1 MRIGKFITLTT
12 AVSSASVALVSCN
25 GPKPNGQRPNIIV
38 FLVDDMG
45 LMDTSVPFLTGPDGQ
60 PVEHPLNRWYRTP
73 NMQRLADQGV
83 RFSQF
88 YAQSVSSP
96 SRTSLMTG
104 QNATRHGVTNWIY
117 SEADNRNTYG
127 PPDWNWL
134 GLDSADYTLAR
145 MLSDAGYRTIHV
157 GKAHFGPFGS
167 QGEDPLNLGFDVNVA
182 GCSIGEPGS
191 YYGRD
196 GYGLYRGTRSRA
208 VPGLEEFFQDDVFL
222 TDALT
227 VRAEEEMSRAIEEGV
242 PFYLNMAH
250 YAVHAPFMSDPRFI
264 QNYEPDSLYS
274 TDAKEFATL
283 IEGMDRSLGEIMD
296 FLEEK
301 GVAENTLIFFLG
313 DNGSDA
319 PLGDERG
326 YGSSAPLRGKK
337 GTEFEGGM
345 RVPFIV
351 AWAAPEGR
359 RAAVSQ
365 SAASQSSASRSA
377 ASKTVTSQSSRSVAS
392 PSAACRSVSDNI
404 SDSRYSDRRVSRKA
418 HRNSVQHLLPVPQG
432 EVRTQLGTIM
442 DIYPTIAAVAGADI
456 PGSHPVDGHD
466 LSLIITD
473 GEDPHH
479 PDTFLMHFPHDHR
492 GKYFTV
498 YREDDWKLI
507 YYWSPEKPSA
517 AHFVLY
523 DLASDPY
530 ETEDVSPRYPDVAS
544 SLLEHMAVRLERECA
559 RYPVD
564 SAGRPLSVRTS
575 L

>member
-1 MRIGKFITLTT
+1 MRIGKFIVLTT
-12 AVSSASVALVSCN
+12 AASSASMALVSCS
-25 GPKPNGQRPNIIV
+25 GAGENGQRPNIIV

-45 LMDTSVPFLTGPDGQ
+45 LMDTSVPFLTDSAGQ

-117 SEADNRNTYG
+117 SEADNRNTFG

-351 AWAAPEGR
+351 AWAAPDG
-359 RAAVSQ
+359 
-365 SAASQSSASRSA
+365 
-377 ASKTVTSQSSRSVAS
+377 
-392 PSAACRSVSDNI
+392 
-404 SDSRYSDRRVSRKA
+404 DRK
-418 HRNSVQHLLPVPQG
+418 SVQHLLPVPQG
-432 EVRTQLGTIM
+432 EVRTRLGTIM

-456 PGSHPVDGHD
+456 PDSHPVDGHD
-466 LSLIITD
+466 LSRIITD

-544 SLLEHMAVRLERECA
+544 SLLEHMAAQLEREGA

-564 SAGRPLSVRTS
+564 SAGRPLSVRTAK
-575 L
+575 

>member
-1 MRIGKFITLTT
+1 MDRKT
-12 AVSSASVALVSCN
+12 AAIIPVAAAASVASVMTVACDGSV
-25 GPKPNGQRPNIIV
+25 KAGQQKPNIIV

-45 LMDTSVPFLTGPDGQ
+45 LMDTSVPFLTDSEGQ
-60 PVEHPLNRWYRTP
+60 PVEHPLNCWYRTP

-96 SRTSLMTG
+96 SRTSLLTG

-117 SEADNRNTYG
+117 SESNNRNTYG

-134 GLDSADYTLAR
+134 GLDSADYTLPQ

-167 QGEDPLNLGFDVNVA
+167 QGEDPLALGFDVNVA

-196 GYGLYRGTRSRA
+196 GYGLYGGTHSRA
-208 VPGLEEFFQDDVFL
+208 VPGLEEFFEDDVFL

-227 VRAEEEMSRAIEEGV
+227 LRAEEEMSRAIEDGV

-250 YAVHAPFMSDPRFI
+250 YAVHAPFMSDPRYM
-264 QNYEPDSLYS
+264 QNYDADTSYS
-274 TDAKEFATL
+274 VSAKKFATL

-319 PLGDERG
+319 PIGEERG

-337 GTEFEGGM
+337 GTEFEGGI

-351 AWAAPEGR
+351 AWAAPEGGP
-359 RAAVSQ
+359 AEGD
-365 SAASQSSASRSA
+365 RSA
-377 ASKTVTSQSSRSVAS
+377 DVRLSLDGDRSTYEGCPVEEDRSV
-392 PSAACRSVSDNI
+392 
-404 SDSRYSDRRVSRKA
+404 RRGQLA
-418 HRNSVQHLLPVPQG
+418 RNTSGAQRLLPIPQG
-432 EVRTQLGTIM
+432 EIRTQIGTIM
-442 DIYPTIAAVAGADI
+442 DIYPTIAALVGARV
-456 PGSHPVDGHD
+456 PETHPVDGHD
-466 LSLIITD
+466 LSRIIVR
-473 GEDPHH
+473 GEDRRH

-492 GKYFTV
+492 GKYFTA

-517 AHFVLY
+517 AHCVLY
-523 DLASDPY
+523 DLASDPC
-530 ETEDVSPRYPDVAS
+530 ETEDVSARYPDVTA
-544 SLLEHMAVRLERECA
+544 SLLEHMAAQLEREGA

-564 SAGRPLSVRTS
+564 SAGRPLSVH
-575 L
+575 LLP

>member
-1 MRIGKFITLTT
+1 MEIVPAV
-12 AVSSASVALVSCN
+12 AVSAAALALVSCS
-25 GPKPNGQRPNIIV
+25 GSGKAGQQRPNIIV

-45 LMDTSVPFLTGPDGQ
+45 LMDTSVPFLTDPEGQ

-96 SRTSLMTG
+96 SRTSLLTG

-117 SEADNRNTYG
+117 SESNNRNTYG

-134 GLDSADYTLAR
+134 GLDSADYTLPR
-145 MLSDAGYRTIHV
+145 LLSDAGYRTIHV

-196 GYGLYRGTRSRA
+196 GYGLYGGTRSRA
-208 VPGLEEFFQDDVFL
+208 VPGLEEFFEGDVFL

-227 VRAEEEMSRAIEEGV
+227 LRAEEEMSRAIEDGV

-250 YAVHAPFMSDPRFI
+250 YAVHAPFMSDPRYM
-264 QNYEPDSLYS
+264 QNYDADTSYS
-274 TDAKEFATL
+274 VSAKKFATL

-319 PLGDERG
+319 PIGEERG

-337 GTEFEGGM
+337 GTEFEGGI

-351 AWAAPEGR
+351 AWAAPEGGR
-359 RAAVSQ
+359 FTDGDC
-365 SAASQSSASRSA
+365 ASQR
-377 ASKTVTSQSSRSVAS
+377 
-392 PSAACRSVSDNI
+392 
-404 SDSRYSDRRVSRKA
+404 
-418 HRNSVQHLLPVPQG
+418 LLPIPQG
-432 EVRTQLGTIM
+432 EIRMQIGTIM
-442 DIYPTIAAVAGADI
+442 DVYPTIAALVGARV
-456 PGSHPVDGHD
+456 PETHPVDGHD
-466 LSLIITD
+466 LSRIIVR
-473 GEDPHH
+473 GEDRRH

-492 GKYFTV
+492 GKYFTA

-517 AHFVLY
+517 AHCVLY
-523 DLASDPY
+523 DLASDPC
-530 ETEDVSPRYPDVAS
+530 ETEDVSARYPDVTA
-544 SLLEHMAVRLERECA
+544 SLLEHMAAQLEREGA

-564 SAGRPLSVRTS
+564 SAGRPLSIHP
-575 L
+575 LP

>member
-1 MRIGKFITLTT
+1 MDRKT
-12 AVSSASVALVSCN
+12 AAIIPVAAAASVASVMTAACDGSDRD
-25 GPKPNGQRPNIIV
+25 GQQRPNIIV

-45 LMDTSVPFLTGPDGQ
+45 LMDTSVPFLTDPEGQ
-60 PVEHPLNRWYRTP
+60 PVEHPLNCWYRTP

-96 SRTSLMTG
+96 SRTSLLTG

-117 SEADNRNTYG
+117 SESNNRNTYG
-127 PPDWNWL
+127 PPDWNWQ
-134 GLDSADYTLAR
+134 GLDSADYTLPR
-145 MLSDAGYRTIHV
+145 LLSDAGYRTIHV

-167 QGEDPLNLGFDVNVA
+167 QGENPLNLGFDVNVA

-196 GYGLYRGTRSRA
+196 GYGLYGGTRSRA
-208 VPGLEEFFQDDVFL
+208 VPGLEEFFEDDVFL

-227 VRAEEEMSRAIEEGV
+227 LRAEEEMSRAIEEGV

-250 YAVHAPFMSDPRFI
+250 YAVHAPFMPDPRYM
-264 QNYEPDSLYS
+264 QNYDADTSYS
-274 TDAKEFATL
+274 VSAKKFATL

-319 PLGDERG
+319 PIGEERG

-337 GTEFEGGM
+337 GTEFEGGI

-351 AWAAPEGR
+351 AWAAPEGGPADGDR
-359 RAAVSQ
+359 FTYEGRPVEED
-365 SAASQSSASRSA
+365 
-377 ASKTVTSQSSRSVAS
+377 RSV
-392 PSAACRSVSDNI
+392 
-404 SDSRYSDRRVSRKA
+404 RRGQLA
-418 HRNSVQHLLPVPQG
+418 RNTSGAQRLLPIPQG
-432 EVRTQLGTIM
+432 EIRTQMGTIM
-442 DIYPTIAAVAGADI
+442 DIYPTIAALVGARV
-456 PGSHPVDGHD
+456 PETHPVDGHD
-466 LSLIITD
+466 LSRIIVR
-473 GEDPHH
+473 GEDSRH

-492 GKYFTV
+492 GKYFTA

-517 AHFVLY
+517 AHCVLY

-530 ETEDVSPRYPDVAS
+530 ETEDVSARYPDVTA
-544 SLLEHMAVRLERECA
+544 SLLEHMAAQLEREGA

-564 SAGRPLSVRTS
+564 SAGRPLSVH
-575 L
+575 LLP

>member
-12 AVSSASVALVSCN
+12 AASSASMALVSCS
-25 GPKPNGQRPNIIV
+25 GAGENGQRPNIIV

-45 LMDTSVPFLTGPDGQ
+45 LMDTSVPFLTDSAGQ

-96 SRTSLMTG
+96 SRISLMTG

-319 PLGDERG
+319 PLGDERS

-351 AWAAPEGR
+351 AWAAPNG
-359 RAAVSQ
+359 
-365 SAASQSSASRSA
+365 
-377 ASKTVTSQSSRSVAS
+377 
-392 PSAACRSVSDNI
+392 
-404 SDSRYSDRRVSRKA
+404 DRK
-418 HRNSVQHLLPVPQG
+418 SVQHLFPVPQG
-432 EVRTQLGTIM
+432 EVRTRLGTIM

-456 PGSHPVDGHD
+456 PDSHPVDGHD
-466 LSLIITD
+466 LSRIITD

-492 GKYFTV
+492 GKYFAV

-544 SLLEHMAVRLERECA
+544 SLLEHMAAQLEREGA

-564 SAGRPLSVRTS
+564 SAGRPLSVRTAK
-575 L
+575 

>member
-1 MRIGKFITLTT
+1 MDKYKRGKT
-12 AVSSASVALVSCN
+12 AAIIPVAAAASVASVMTVSCD
-25 GPKPNGQRPNIIV
+25 GSVKAGQQKPNIIV

-45 LMDTSVPFLTGPDGQ
+45 LMDTSVPFLTDPEGQ
-60 PVEHPLNRWYRTP
+60 LVEHPLNCWYRTP

-96 SRTSLMTG
+96 SRTSLLTG

-117 SEADNRNTYG
+117 SESNNRNTYG

-134 GLDSADYTLAR
+134 GLDSADYTLPQ

-167 QGEDPLNLGFDVNVA
+167 QGEDPLALGFDVNVA

-196 GYGLYRGTRSRA
+196 GYGLYGGTRSRA
-208 VPGLEEFFQDDVFL
+208 VPGLEEFFEDDVFL

-227 VRAEEEMSRAIEEGV
+227 LRAEEEMSRAIEDGV

-250 YAVHAPFMSDPRFI
+250 YAVHAPFMSDPRYM
-264 QNYEPDSLYS
+264 QNYDADTSYS
-274 TDAKEFATL
+274 VSAKKFATL

-319 PLGDERG
+319 PIGEERG

-337 GTEFEGGM
+337 GTEFEGGI

-351 AWAAPEGR
+351 AWAAPGGD
-359 RAAVSQ
+359 
-365 SAASQSSASRSA
+365 
-377 ASKTVTSQSSRSVAS
+377 RSV
-392 PSAACRSVSDNI
+392 
-404 SDSRYSDRRVSRKA
+404 RRGQLA
-418 HRNSVQHLLPVPQG
+418 RNTSGAQRLLPIPQG
-432 EVRTQLGTIM
+432 EIRTQMGTIM
-442 DIYPTIAAVAGADI
+442 DIYPTIAALVGARV
-456 PGSHPVDGHD
+456 PETHPVDGYD
-466 LSLIITD
+466 LSRIIAR
-473 GEDPHH
+473 GEDSRH

-492 GKYFTV
+492 GKYFTA

-517 AHFVLY
+517 AHCVLY

-530 ETEDVSPRYPDVAS
+530 EAEDVSARYPDVTA
-544 SLLEHMAVRLERECA
+544 SLLEHMAAQLEREDA

-564 SAGRPLSVRTS
+564 SAGRPLSVH
-575 L
+575 LLP

>member
-1 MRIGKFITLTT
+1 M
-12 AVSSASVALVSCN
+12 SAAAMALVSCG
-25 GPKPNGQRPNIIV
+25 GPSRAGEQRPNIIV

-45 LMDTSVPFLTGPDGQ
+45 VMDTSVPFLTDTEGQ

-96 SRTSLMTG
+96 SRTSLLTG

-117 SEADNRNTYG
+117 SESNNRNTYG
-127 PPDWNWL
+127 PPDWNWQ
-134 GLDSADYTLAR
+134 GLDSADYTLPR
-145 MLSDAGYRTIHV
+145 LLSDAGYRTIHV

-196 GYGLYRGTRSRA
+196 GYGLYGGTRSRA
-208 VPGLEEFFQDDVFL
+208 VPGLEEFFEDDVFL

-227 VRAEEEMSRAIEEGV
+227 LRAEEEMSRAIEDGV

-250 YAVHAPFMSDPRFI
+250 YAVHAPFMSDLRYM
-264 QNYEPDSLYS
+264 QNYDADTSYS
-274 TDAKEFATL
+274 VSAKKFATL

-296 FLEEK
+296 FLVEK

-319 PLGDERG
+319 PIGEERG

-337 GTEFEGGM
+337 GTEFEGGI

-351 AWAAPEGR
+351 AWAAPEGGPADGGR
-359 RAAVSQ
+359 FIDEG
-365 SAASQSSASRSA
+365 RSA
-377 ASKTVTSQSSRSVAS
+377 EGDRSVGRGR
-392 PSAACRSVSDNI
+392 PVRKFSDESSNI
-404 SDSRYSDRRVSRKA
+404 RVS
-418 HRNSVQHLLPVPQG
+418 QHLLPIPQG
-432 EVRTQLGTIM
+432 EIRTQVGTIM
-442 DIYPTIAAVAGADI
+442 DIYPTIAALVGVRV
-456 PGSHPVDGHD
+456 PETHPVDGHD
-466 LSLIITD
+466 LSRIIVR
-473 GEDPHH
+473 GEDSRH
-479 PDTFLMHFPHDHR
+479 PGTFLMHFPHDHR
-492 GKYFTV
+492 GKYFTT
-498 YREDDWKLI
+498 YREDGWKLI

-517 AHFVLY
+517 AHCVLY
-523 DLASDPY
+523 DLISDPC
-530 ETEDVSPRYPDVAS
+530 EAEDVSARYPEVAA
-544 SLLEHMAVRLERECA
+544 SLLERMAAQLEREGA

-564 SAGRPLSVRTS
+564 SAGRPLSVHP
-575 L
+575 LP

>member
-1 MRIGKFITLTT
+1 M
-12 AVSSASVALVSCN
+12 ALVSCS
-25 GPKPNGQRPNIIV
+25 GAGENGQRPNIIV

-45 LMDTSVPFLTGPDGQ
+45 LMDTSVPFLTDSAGQ

-117 SEADNRNTYG
+117 SEADNRNTFG

-351 AWAAPEGR
+351 AWAAPDG
-359 RAAVSQ
+359 
-365 SAASQSSASRSA
+365 
-377 ASKTVTSQSSRSVAS
+377 
-392 PSAACRSVSDNI
+392 
-404 SDSRYSDRRVSRKA
+404 DRK
-418 HRNSVQHLLPVPQG
+418 SVQHLLPVPQG
-432 EVRTQLGTIM
+432 EVRTRLGTIM

-456 PGSHPVDGHD
+456 PDSHPVDGHD
-466 LSLIITD
+466 LSRIITD

-544 SLLEHMAVRLERECA
+544 SLLEHMAAQLEREGA

-564 SAGRPLSVRTS
+564 SAGRPLSVRTAK
-575 L
+575 

>member
-25 GPKPNGQRPNIIV
+25 GPEQNGQRPNIIV

-45 LMDTSVPFLTGPDGQ
+45 LMDTSVPFLTDSAGQ

-319 PLGDERG
+319 PLGDERS

-351 AWAAPEGR
+351 AWAAPDG
-359 RAAVSQ
+359 
-365 SAASQSSASRSA
+365 
-377 ASKTVTSQSSRSVAS
+377 
-392 PSAACRSVSDNI
+392 
-404 SDSRYSDRRVSRKA
+404 DRK
-418 HRNSVQHLLPVPQG
+418 SVQHLFPVPQG
-432 EVRTQLGTIM
+432 EVRTRLGTIM

-456 PGSHPVDGHD
+456 PDSHPVDGHD
-466 LSLIITD
+466 LSRIITD

-544 SLLEHMAVRLERECA
+544 SLLEHMAAQLEREGA

-564 SAGRPLSVRTS
+564 SAGRPLSVRTAK
-575 L
+575 

>member
-1 MRIGKFITLTT
+1 MDKYKRGKTI
-12 AVSSASVALVSCN
+12 AIIPVAAAASVASVMTVSCD
-25 GPKPNGQRPNIIV
+25 GSVKAGQQKPNIIV

-45 LMDTSVPFLTGPDGQ
+45 LMDTSVPFLTDPEGQ

-96 SRTSLMTG
+96 SRASLLTG

-117 SEADNRNTYG
+117 SESNNRNTYG

-134 GLDSADYTLAR
+134 GLDSADYTLPQ

-167 QGEDPLNLGFDVNVA
+167 QGEDPLALGFDVNVA

-196 GYGLYRGTRSRA
+196 GYGLYGGTRSRA
-208 VPGLEEFFQDDVFL
+208 VPGLEEFFEDDVFL

-227 VRAEEEMSRAIEEGV
+227 LRAEEEMSRAIEEGV

-250 YAVHAPFMSDPRFI
+250 YAVHAPFMSDPRYV
-264 QNYEPDSLYS
+264 QNYDADTSYS
-274 TDAKEFATL
+274 VSAKKFATL
-283 IEGMDRSLGEIMD
+283 IEGMDRSLGDIMD

-319 PLGDERG
+319 PIGEERG

-337 GTEFEGGM
+337 GTEFEGGI

-351 AWAAPEGR
+351 AWAAPEGG
-359 RAAVSQ
+359 
-365 SAASQSSASRSA
+365 RSA
-377 ASKTVTSQSSRSVAS
+377 DEERSVG
-392 PSAACRSVSDNI
+392 RNDSVGEGRPADG
-404 SDSRYSDRRVSRKA
+404 DRYVRRGQLA
-418 HRNSVQHLLPVPQG
+418 RNTSGAQRLLPIPQG
-432 EVRTQLGTIM
+432 EIRTQMGTIM
-442 DIYPTIAAVAGADI
+442 DIYPTIAALVGARV
-456 PGSHPVDGHD
+456 PETHPVDGHD
-466 LSLIITD
+466 LSRIIVR
-473 GEDPHH
+473 GEDSRH

-492 GKYFTV
+492 GKYFTA

-517 AHFVLY
+517 AHCVLY

-530 ETEDVSPRYPDVAS
+530 ETEDVSARYPDVTA
-544 SLLEHMAVRLERECA
+544 SLLEHMAAQLEREGA

-564 SAGRPLSVRTS
+564 SAGRPLSVH
-575 L
+575 LLP

>member
-1 MRIGKFITLTT
+1 MNRKSKEAMSLA
-12 AVSSASVALVSCN
+12 AVSAAALALASCSGRTEAV
-25 GPKPNGQRPNIIV
+25 KPNIIV

-45 LMDTSVPFLTGPDGQ
+45 LMDTSVPFLTDSAGR
-60 PVEHPLNRWYRTP
+60 PVRHALNSWYRTP
-73 NMQRLADQGV
+73 NMQRLADRGV

-96 SRTSLMTG
+96 SRASLMTG

-117 SEADNRNTYG
+117 SESNNRNTYG
-127 PPDWNWL
+127 PPDWNWQ

-191 YYGRD
+191 YYGKD

-208 VPGLEEFFQDDVFL
+208 VPGLEEFFGSDTFL

-227 VRAEEEMSRAIEEGV
+227 IRAEEEMSKAIEEGV

-250 YAVHAPFMSDPRFI
+250 YAVHGPFMMDKR
-264 QNYEPDSLYS
+264 YEAHYRDSS
-274 TDAKEFATL
+274 FNGSAVKFATL

-296 FLEEK
+296 FLERK

-319 PLGDERG
+319 PIGEERG

-337 GTEFEGGM
+337 GTEFEGGI

-351 AWAAPEGR
+351 AWAAPGGGPADGDRSTYEGCP
-359 RAAVSQ
+359 VEED
-365 SAASQSSASRSA
+365 
-377 ASKTVTSQSSRSVAS
+377 RSV
-392 PSAACRSVSDNI
+392 
-404 SDSRYSDRRVSRKA
+404 RRGQLA
-418 HRNSVQHLLPVPQG
+418 RNTSGAQRLLPILQG
-432 EVRTQLGTIM
+432 EIRTQMGTIM
-442 DIYPTIAAVAGADI
+442 DIYPTIAALVGARV
-456 PGSHPVDGHD
+456 PETHPVDGYD
-466 LSLIITD
+466 LSRIIAR
-473 GEDPHH
+473 GEDSRH

-492 GKYFTV
+492 GKYFTA

-507 YYWSPEKPSA
+507 YYWSPEDPSA
-517 AHFVLY
+517 AHCVLY
-523 DLASDPY
+523 DLASDPC
-530 ETEDVSPRYPDVAS
+530 ETEDVSARYPDVTA
-544 SLLEHMAVRLERECA
+544 SLLEHMAAQLEREGA

-564 SAGRPLSVRTS
+564 SAGRPLSVH
-575 L
+575 LLP

>member
-1 MRIGKFITLTT
+1 MDRKT
-12 AVSSASVALVSCN
+12 AAIIPVAAAASVASVMTAACD
-25 GPKPNGQRPNIIV
+25 GRDRDGQQRPNIIV

-45 LMDTSVPFLTGPDGQ
+45 LMDTSVPFLTDPEGQ
-60 PVEHPLNRWYRTP
+60 PVEHPLNCWYRTP

-96 SRTSLMTG
+96 SRTSLLTG

-117 SEADNRNTYG
+117 SESNNRNTYG
-127 PPDWNWL
+127 PPDWNWQ
-134 GLDSADYTLAR
+134 GLDSADYTLPR
-145 MLSDAGYRTIHV
+145 LLSDAGYRTIHV

-167 QGEDPLNLGFDVNVA
+167 QGENPLNLGFDVNVA

-196 GYGLYRGTRSRA
+196 GYGLYGGTRSRA
-208 VPGLEEFFQDDVFL
+208 VPGLEEFFEDDVFL

-227 VRAEEEMSRAIEEGV
+227 LRAEEEMSRAIEEGV

-250 YAVHAPFMSDPRFI
+250 YAVHAPFMPDPRYM
-264 QNYEPDSLYS
+264 QNYDADTSYS
-274 TDAKEFATL
+274 VSAKKFATL

-319 PLGDERG
+319 PIGEERG

-337 GTEFEGGM
+337 GTEFEGGI

-351 AWAAPEGR
+351 AWAAPEGDR
-359 RAAVSQ
+359 SVGRGRSVRKFSDESSNIRVSQ
-365 SAASQSSASRSA
+365 R
-377 ASKTVTSQSSRSVAS
+377 
-392 PSAACRSVSDNI
+392 
-404 SDSRYSDRRVSRKA
+404 
-418 HRNSVQHLLPVPQG
+418 LLPIPQG
-432 EVRTQLGTIM
+432 EIRTQMGTIM
-442 DIYPTIAAVAGADI
+442 DIYPTIAALVGARV
-456 PGSHPVDGHD
+456 PETHPVDGHD
-466 LSLIITD
+466 LSRIIVR
-473 GEDPHH
+473 GEDRRH

-492 GKYFTV
+492 GKYFTA

-517 AHFVLY
+517 AHCVLY
-523 DLASDPY
+523 DLASDPC
-530 ETEDVSPRYPDVAS
+530 ETEDVSASYPDVTA
-544 SLLEHMAVRLERECA
+544 SLLEHMAAQLEREGA

-564 SAGRPLSVRTS
+564 SAGRPLSVH
-575 L
+575 LLP

>member
-25 GPKPNGQRPNIIV
+25 GPEQNGQRPNIIV

-167 QGEDPLNLGFDVNVA
+167 QGENPLNLGFDVNVA

-196 GYGLYRGTRSRA
+196 GYGLYGGTRSRA
-208 VPGLEEFFQDDVFL
+208 VPGLEEFFEDDVFL

-227 VRAEEEMSRAIEEGV
+227 LRAEEEMSRAIEEGV

-250 YAVHAPFMSDPRFI
+250 YAVHAPFMSDPRYM
-264 QNYEPDSLYS
+264 QNYDADTSYS
-274 TDAKEFATL
+274 VSAKKFATL

-319 PLGDERG
+319 PIGEERG

-337 GTEFEGGM
+337 GTEFEGGI

-351 AWAAPEGR
+351 AWAAPGGGPADGDRSTYEGCP
-359 RAAVSQ
+359 VEED
-365 SAASQSSASRSA
+365 
-377 ASKTVTSQSSRSVAS
+377 RSV
-392 PSAACRSVSDNI
+392 
-404 SDSRYSDRRVSRKA
+404 RRGQLA
-418 HRNSVQHLLPVPQG
+418 RNTSGAQRLLPIPQG
-432 EVRTQLGTIM
+432 EIRTQMGTIM
-442 DIYPTIAAVAGADI
+442 DIYPTIAALVGARV
-456 PGSHPVDGHD
+456 PETHPVDGYD
-466 LSLIITD
+466 LSRIIAR
-473 GEDPHH
+473 GEDSRH

-492 GKYFTV
+492 GKYFTA

-507 YYWSPEKPSA
+507 YYWSPEDPSA
-517 AHFVLY
+517 AHCVLY
-523 DLASDPY
+523 DLASDPC
-530 ETEDVSPRYPDVAS
+530 ETEDVSARYPDVTA
-544 SLLEHMAVRLERECA
+544 SLLEHMAAQLEREGA

-564 SAGRPLSVRTS
+564 SAGRPLSVH
-575 L
+575 LLP

>member
-25 GPKPNGQRPNIIV
+25 GPEQNGQRPNIIV

-319 PLGDERG
+319 PLGDERS

-351 AWAAPEGR
+351 AWAAPDG
-359 RAAVSQ
+359 
-365 SAASQSSASRSA
+365 
-377 ASKTVTSQSSRSVAS
+377 
-392 PSAACRSVSDNI
+392 
-404 SDSRYSDRRVSRKA
+404 DRK
-418 HRNSVQHLLPVPQG
+418 SVQHLFPVPQG
-432 EVRTQLGTIM
+432 EVRTRLGTIM

-456 PGSHPVDGHD
+456 PDSHPVDGHD
-466 LSLIITD
+466 LSRIITD

-544 SLLEHMAVRLERECA
+544 SLLEHMAAQLEREGA

-564 SAGRPLSVRTS
+564 SAGRPLSVRTAK
-575 L
+575 

>member
-1 MRIGKFITLTT
+1 MVKKTEMTVPVA
-12 AVSSASVALVSCN
+12 AVSAAALALASCS
-25 GPKPNGQRPNIIV
+25 GQKAAVKPNIIV

-45 LMDTSVPFLTGPDGQ
+45 LMDTSVPFLTDADGQ
-60 PVEHPLNRWYRTP
+60 PVVHGLNRWYRTP

-96 SRTSLMTG
+96 SRASLLTG

-117 SEADNRNTYG
+117 SESNNRNTYG

-134 GLDSADYTLAR
+134 GLDSSDYTLPR

-196 GYGLYRGTRSRA
+196 GYGLYGGTRSRA
-208 VPGLEEFFQDDVFL
+208 VPGLEEFHDSDTFL

-227 VRAEEEMSRAIEEGV
+227 VRAKEEMSRAMEEGV

-250 YAVHAPFMSDPRFI
+250 YAVHAPFMMDGRYASNYSDSAF
-264 QNYEPDSLYS
+264 SLS
-274 TDAKEFATL
+274 AVRFATL

-301 GVAENTLIFFLG
+301 GVAENTLIIFMG

-345 RVPFIV
+345 RVPFII
-351 AWAAPEGR
+351 AWASPDPDNRMQR
-359 RAAVSQ
+359 R
-365 SAASQSSASRSA
+365 
-377 ASKTVTSQSSRSVAS
+377 
-392 PSAACRSVSDNI
+392 
-404 SDSRYSDRRVSRKA
+404 
-418 HRNSVQHLLPVPQG
+418 LLPVPQG
-432 EVRTQLGTIM
+432 EVRTQIGTVM
-442 DIYPTIAAVAGADI
+442 DIYPTLAAIAGARI
-456 PGSHPVDGHD
+456 PDTHPVDGHD
-466 LSLIITD
+466 LSRIIVRGSD
-473 GEDPHH
+473 SLH

-492 GKYFTV
+492 GKYFTS
-498 YREDDWKLI
+498 YREGDWKLI
-507 YYWSPEKPSA
+507 YYWSPEEPSA
-517 AHFVLY
+517 AHSVLY
-523 DLASDPY
+523 NLVSDPY
-530 ETEDVSPRYPDVAS
+530 ETEDVSSMYPDVAA
-544 SLLEHMAVRLERECA
+544 SLLEHMAARLESEGA

-564 SAGRPLSVRTS
+564 SAGHPLSVRY
-575 L
+575 

>member
-1 MRIGKFITLTT
+1 MAKKTEMIVPVAAMSAAALALSSCSGRKA
-12 AVSSASVALVSCN
+12 AV
-25 GPKPNGQRPNIIV
+25 KPNIIV

-45 LMDTSVPFLTGPDGQ
+45 LMDTSVPFLTDADGQ
-60 PVEHPLNRWYRTP
+60 PVVHSLNRWYRTP

-96 SRTSLMTG
+96 SRASLLTG

-117 SEADNRNTYG
+117 SESNNRNTYG

-134 GLDSADYTLAR
+134 GLDSADYTLPR

-167 QGEDPLNLGFDVNVA
+167 QGENPLNLGFDVNVA

-208 VPGLEEFFQDDVFL
+208 VPGLEEFHESDTFL

-227 VRAEEEMSRAIEEGV
+227 VRAEEEMSKAIEEGV

-250 YAVHAPFMSDPRFI
+250 YAVHAPFMMDERYASNYSDSAFGLSAVR
-264 QNYEPDSLYS
+264 
-274 TDAKEFATL
+274 FATL

-301 GVAENTLIFFLG
+301 GVAEKTLIIFMG

-319 PLGDERG
+319 PLGEERG
-326 YGSSAPLRGKK
+326 YGSSAPLRGMK

-351 AWAAPEGR
+351 AWA
-359 RAAVSQ
+359 
-365 SAASQSSASRSA
+365 
-377 ASKTVTSQSSRSVAS
+377 S
-392 PSAACRSVSDNI
+392 PD
-404 SDSRYSDRRVSRKA
+404 SDSRMQRR
-418 HRNSVQHLLPVPQG
+418 LLPVPQG
-432 EVRTQLGTIM
+432 EVRTQTGTVM
-442 DIYPTIAAVAGADI
+442 DIYPTLAAIAGTRVPDT
-456 PGSHPVDGHD
+456 HPVDGHD
-466 LSLIITD
+466 LSRIIVK
-473 GEDPHH
+473 GEDSLH

-492 GKYFTV
+492 GRYFTA
-498 YREDDWKLI
+498 YREGDWKLI
-507 YYWSPEKPSA
+507 YYWSPENPSS
-517 AHFVLY
+517 AHSVLY
-523 DLASDPY
+523 NLVSDPY
-530 ETEDVSPRYPDVAS
+530 ETEDVSSRYPDVAA
-544 SLLEHMAVRLERECA
+544 SLLEHMAAQLEREGA

-564 SAGRPLSVRTS
+564 SAGHTLSIRF
-575 L
+575 